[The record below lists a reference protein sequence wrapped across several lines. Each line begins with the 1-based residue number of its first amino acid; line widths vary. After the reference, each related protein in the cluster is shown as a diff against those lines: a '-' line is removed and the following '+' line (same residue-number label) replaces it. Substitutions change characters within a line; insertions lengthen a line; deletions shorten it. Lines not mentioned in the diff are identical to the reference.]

1 MSDEW
6 IGVIHSTRPK
16 YMKGASDM
24 TLRKRL
30 FFAMLR
36 KEGRITYNN
45 SGDEFK
51 WQVEFSQPS
60 VTQHGDGSMIDFSNH
75 DAFRQA
81 TLDWRGYVATD
92 SMTMKQREMNK
103 GQEAL
108 INLFQT
114 KQKRLMKSIDNKFA
128 GECYKDGNATGRE
141 NSVHGLESFFDDR
154 TTCAASDELAEP
166 GDTYGGL
173 NTNLADQGGTWS
185 ANGSSY
191 PNATLAKD
199 WPDGQGDSEYD
210 YYAPKLVNWSS
221 TGWGTGSTTF
231 EDNCWRVIGQ
241 TITWLTI
248 SGGDDGFPKLC
259 LLASN
264 LFQSYKNHEEAI
276 RRINVPH
283 KAANDL
289 GFEGNVLNQDGTAI
303 SADYDVPYNTGYMMN
318 ISNIE
323 IASLMPELFWMQ
335 GPDRDPRTAWSYLW
349 GCGFY
354 GNLRVD
360 SPKYFAK
367 LYNYA

>member
-6 IGVIHSTRPK
+6 IGIIHSTRPK

-24 TLRKRL
+24 TIRKRL

-36 KEGRITYNN
+36 SKGRITYNN

-51 WQVEFSQPS
+51 WQLEFSQPQ
-60 VTQHGDGSMIDFSNH
+60 VTQHGDGSLIDFGNH

-128 GECYKDGNATGRE
+128 GECYKDGNAAGRE
-141 NSVHGLESFFDDR
+141 NSIHGLESFLAERTAPAAGDR
-154 TTCAASDELAEP
+154 IAEP

-173 NTNLADQGGTWS
+173 ATNLADQGGSWS
-185 ANGSSY
+185 SNGSSY

-248 SGGDDGFPKLC
+248 PGGDDGMPELC
-259 LLASN
+259 LLAPN

-283 KAANDL
+283 KKSNDL
-289 GFEGNVLNQDGTAI
+289 GFAGNVLNQDGCAI
-303 SADYDVPYNTGYMMN
+303 SADFDVPYNTGYMLN
-318 ISNIE
+318 TSNVE

-354 GNLRVD
+354 GNMRTD
-360 SPKYFAK
+360 SPKFYAK
-367 LYNYA
+367 LKNFA